1 MKEVD
6 WRIKSILDRRN
17 MRMELEA
24 SLHGKTI
31 KSKRLTEVVPMKIDK
46 DKDNMIKKAHEAAI
60 ARKKNG

>member
-1 MKEVD
+1 
-6 WRIKSILDRRN
+6 
-17 MRMELEA
+17 MELEA